1 MLTAL
6 GRFLRKIRIDRNE
19 LLKDM
24 ADKLEVS
31 ASFLSAVENGKKS
44 MPSEWNSRLPELYNF
59 STDQLLDFTEAVA
72 ESEKSL
78 DLVFSEVNSNGRQVA
93 VAFARK
99 LPYLTE
105 EQLAAVKNAIEG
117 SD

>member
-31 ASFLSAVENGKKS
+31 ASFLSAVENGKRACHRNGTAVFQNCITSQPVSFLISQK
-44 MPSEWNSRLPELYNF
+44 
-59 STDQLLDFTEAVA
+59 QLQNRKKAWIWFL
-72 ESEKSL
+72 
-78 DLVFSEVNSNGRQVA
+78 
-93 VAFARK
+93 AR
-99 LPYLTE
+99 
-105 EQLAAVKNAIEG
+105 
-117 SD
+117 